1 MKTGDM
7 KVLYAKSGGRCTL
20 CRDPIV
26 SSKSDGVDF
35 HVSEIAHIRGKGT
48 KSLRHD
54 PNISR
59 ADMDDISNL
68 IILCSKC
75 HTIIDRNDT
84 DYTVE
89 KLHRLKEEHEEWVR
103 TQLDKE
109 TSEHS
114 DDGFQVDLVD
124 CVHIEESGSLIHHIE
139 LNLSNK
145 TVTTL
150 RIDSISILDKEG
162 NKMDFVSRGQTS
174 TPETKFEIRGNEKY
188 PWNCFCISRPTLDT
202 NLAELYLMIERRGK
216 LEFKK
221 NIESMLVPRGEFP
234 SGIIFTT
241 LDY

>member
-1 MKTGDM
+1 MKTTDM
-7 KVLYAKSGGRCTL
+7 KLLYAKSGGRCAL
-20 CRDPIV
+20 CKDPIIL
-26 SSKSDGVDF
+26 SKSDGAEF

-75 HTIIDRNDT
+75 HTTIDGNDI

-89 KLHRLKEEHEEWVR
+89 KLLRLKEKHEEWVQ
-103 TQLDKE
+103 TQLAKE
-109 TSEHS
+109 TSECL

-174 TPETKFEIRGNEKY
+174 APEAKFEIRGNEEY
-188 PWNCFCISRPTLDT
+188 PWNCFCISQPTLDT
-202 NLAELYLMIERRGK
+202 DLAELNLVIQRRGK

-221 NIESMLVPRGEFP
+221 NIESMLVPRREFP
-234 SGIIFTT
+234 SGIIITT
-241 LDY
+241 FRL

>member
-1 MKTGDM
+1 MKTSDM
-7 KVLYAKSGGRCTL
+7 RLLYAKSGGRCTL
-20 CRDPIV
+20 CKDPIV
-26 SSKSDGVDF
+26 SSKSDGADF
-35 HVSEIAHIRGKGT
+35 HVSEIAHIRGKRT

-54 PNISR
+54 PNMSR

-75 HTIIDRNDT
+75 HTIIDKNAI

-103 TQLDKE
+103 TQLDRKV
-109 TSEHS
+109 SGYS
-114 DDGFQVDLVD
+114 DDGFEVDLVD
-124 CVHIEESGSLIHHIE
+124 CVHIKESGSLIHHIE
-139 LNLSNK
+139 LNLLNK

-150 RIDSISILDKEG
+150 RIDSISVLDKEG

-174 TPETKFEIRGNEKY
+174 APETKLEIRGNEEY

-202 NLAELYLMIERRGK
+202 DLAELNLVIERRGK

-221 NIESMLVPRGEFP
+221 NIESALVPRGEFP
-234 SGIIFTT
+234 SGITFTT
-241 LDY
+241 FEL

>member
-1 MKTGDM
+1 MKTSDM
-7 KVLYAKSGGRCTL
+7 RLLYAKSGGRCTL
-20 CRDPIV
+20 CKGPIIL
-26 SSKSDGVDF
+26 SKSDGADF
-35 HVSEIAHIRGKGT
+35 HVSEIAHIKGKGT

-54 PNISR
+54 PSISR

-75 HTIIDRNDT
+75 HTIIDKNDI
-84 DYTVE
+84 DYPVE
-89 KLHRLKEEHEEWVR
+89 KLHRLKEKHEEWVR

-109 TSEHS
+109 ASVYL

-139 LNLSNK
+139 LKLSNK
-145 TVTTL
+145 TATTL
-150 RIDSISILDKEG
+150 RIDSISILDEEG

-174 TPETKFEIRGNEKY
+174 TPETRFEIRGNEEY

-202 NLAELYLMIERRGK
+202 DLAELNLVIERRGK

-221 NIESMLVPRGEFP
+221 NIESVLVPRRKFP
-234 SGIIFTT
+234 SGIIITT
-241 LDY
+241 FRL

>member
-1 MKTGDM
+1 MKKSDM
-7 KVLYAKSGGRCTL
+7 KLLYAKSGGRCAL
-20 CRDPIV
+20 CKDLIV
-26 SSKSDGVDF
+26 SSKSDGAGF

-54 PNISR
+54 PNMSR
-59 ADMDDISNL
+59 TDMDDISNL

-75 HTIIDRNDT
+75 HTEIDKNDI
-84 DYTVE
+84 DYSVE

-103 TQLDKE
+103 TQLGRE
-109 TSEHS
+109 ASEYL

-150 RIDSISILDKEG
+150 RIASISILDKEG

-174 TPETKFEIRGNEKY
+174 TPETKFEIRGNEEY
-188 PWNCFCISRPTLDT
+188 PWSCFCISRSTLDT
-202 NLAELYLMIERRGK
+202 DLAELNLVIERRGK
-216 LEFKK
+216 PEFKK
-221 NIESMLVPRGEFP
+221 NIESMLVPRREFP
-234 SGIIFTT
+234 SGIIATT
-241 LDY
+241 FRF

>member
-1 MKTGDM
+1 MKASDM
-7 KVLYAKSGGRCTL
+7 RLLYAKSGGRCAL
-20 CRDPIV
+20 CKDPIV
-26 SSKSDGVDF
+26 SSKSNGAVF

-54 PNISR
+54 PNMSR

-75 HTIIDRNDT
+75 HTKIDKNDI

-89 KLHRLKEEHEEWVR
+89 KLHRLKEEHEEWVQ

-109 TSEHS
+109 ASEYL

-124 CVHIEESGSLIHHIE
+124 CVHIEESGALTHHIE

-150 RIDSISILDKEG
+150 RIDSISILDKKG

-174 TPETKFEIRGNEKY
+174 TPETKFEIRGNEEY
-188 PWNCFCISRPTLDT
+188 PWNCFCISQPTLDT
-202 NLAELYLMIERRGK
+202 DLAELNLAIERRGK

-221 NIESMLVPRGEFP
+221 NIESMLVPRREFP
-234 SGIIFTT
+234 SGIMFTT
-241 LDY
+241 VKY